1 MAQTRIVSVVGRK
14 DAGKTTLV
22 VALAGE
28 YTRKGRRVMTIKH
41 ASHPVD
47 VDRPGTDSY
56 RHFHEGKAERTLVV
70 APEMRV
76 MLERHRDDTD
86 PLALAAQY
94 CGGADIV
101 LVEGFR
107 RSTLPKIEVFRRAAS
122 ETPLFS
128 PALPNADSWLAIV
141 TDDDRFQAPCPVLR
155 FRDTM
160 WLQLLANLAWDR
172 AATLPPES

>member
-1 MAQTRIVSVVGRK
+1 VAETRIVSVVGRK

-22 VALAGE
+22 VALAAE
-28 YTRKGRRVMTIKH
+28 FTRKGRRVMTIKH

-47 VDRPGTDSY
+47 VDRAGTDSY

-70 APEMRV
+70 GPEMRV
-76 MLERHRDDTD
+76 SFERHLDDTD

-94 CGGADIV
+94 CQGADIV

-107 RSTLPKIEVFRRAAS
+107 RSALPKIEVFRRAAS
-122 ETPLFS
+122 DAPLFNTNL
-128 PALPNADSWLAIV
+128 ANAESWLAIV
-141 TDDDRFQAPCPVLR
+141 TDDERYQAPCPVLR

-172 AATLPPES
+172 ATIIPTAS